1 MLTPRWYLQD
11 SSRGKQKTSRSRTD
25 TGLTGGCLSF
35 RACGSTPQPAENS
48 SLCHPFLGGYILGSK
63 APSGPQIRANIGS
76 GDRSPVTTVDED
88 LRPSRAP
95 QQSVSVRL
103 SYLKP
108 VFIVLAPLG
117 HCFNDRAQGLSQT
130 AQGVFHTGR
139 YLRIDSAGK
148 DTILFH
154 RAEAVREHLLANASK
169 SRRSSLKRQGRCIRL
184 RRIRS
189 FRLLPISC
197 TVVATGQAGIS
208 SFVSIVLPHFL
219 ALTEILHSKIL
230 RQHRTT

>member
-35 RACGSTPQPAENS
+35 HACGSTPQPAENS
-48 SLCHPFLGGYILGSK
+48 SLCHPFLGGYIPGSK

-139 YLRIDSAGK
+139 HLRIDGAGK

-154 RAEAVREHLLANASK
+154 RAEAVREHLLANALQIPARFIK
-169 SRRSSLKRQGRCIRL
+169 AQGRCIRL
-184 RRIRS
+184 RIIRS
-189 FRLLPISC
+189 FHLLLISC
-197 TVVATGQAGIS
+197 TAVPQGKPVFLLLSASFRLIS
-208 SFVSIVLPHFL
+208 WL
-219 ALTEILHSKIL
+219 
-230 RQHRTT
+230 

>member
-35 RACGSTPQPAENS
+35 HACGSTPQPAENS
-48 SLCHPFLGGYILGSK
+48 SLCHPFLGGYIPGSK

-139 YLRIDSAGK
+139 HLRIDGASK
-148 DTILFH
+148 DTIFFH
-154 RAEAVREHLLANASK
+154 RAEAVREHLLANALQIPAQFIK
-169 SRRSSLKRQGRCIRL
+169 AQGRCIRL
-184 RRIRS
+184 RIIRS
-189 FRLLPISC
+189 FHLLLISC
-197 TVVATGQAGIS
+197 TAVPQGKPVFLLLSASFRLIS
-208 SFVSIVLPHFL
+208 WL
-219 ALTEILHSKIL
+219 
-230 RQHRTT
+230 

>member
-35 RACGSTPQPAENS
+35 HACGSTPQPAENS
-48 SLCHPFLGGYILGSK
+48 SLCHPFLGGYIPGSK

-117 HCFNDRAQGLSQT
+117 HCFHDRAQGLSQT
-130 AQGVFHTGR
+130 AQGIFHTGR

-154 RAEAVREHLLANASK
+154 RAEAVREHLLANA
-169 SRRSSLKRQGRCIRL
+169 LQIPAQFINC
-184 RRIRS
+184 
-189 FRLLPISC
+189 LLYTSPS
-197 TVVATGQAGIS
+197 
-208 SFVSIVLPHFL
+208 P
-219 ALTEILHSKIL
+219 
-230 RQHRTT
+230 RD

>member
-1 MLTPRWYLQD
+1 M
-11 SSRGKQKTSRSRTD
+11 
-25 TGLTGGCLSF
+25 
-35 RACGSTPQPAENS
+35 
-48 SLCHPFLGGYILGSK
+48 
-63 APSGPQIRANIGS
+63 
-76 GDRSPVTTVDED
+76 TVDED

-154 RAEAVREHLLANASK
+154 RAEAVCEHLLANALQIPAQFIKALGTLHQIAENQEFPLASDQLYGGGHRA
-169 SRRSSLKRQGRCIRL
+169 SR
-184 RRIRS
+184 
-189 FRLLPISC
+189 
-197 TVVATGQAGIS
+197 
-208 SFVSIVLPHFL
+208 HFFFC
-219 ALTEILHSKIL
+219 
-230 RQHRTT
+230 QHRSASFPGSD

>member
-1 MLTPRWYLQD
+1 MESRKPPEAVQTQDLREAACHSAPADQRLSLPKTPHCATLSLAGMRKRQANRRSKQTWALRD
-11 SSRGKQKTSRSRTD
+11 SVPCNDGE
-25 TGLTGGCLSF
+25 
-35 RACGSTPQPAENS
+35 CGSAALQSPSAKRFCP
-48 SLCHPFLGGYILGSK
+48 PFL
-63 APSGPQIRANIGS
+63 
-76 GDRSPVTTVDED
+76 
-88 LRPSRAP
+88 
-95 QQSVSVRL
+95 
-103 SYLKP
+103 LKP

-154 RAEAVREHLLANASK
+154 RAEAVHEHLLANALQIPAQFIK
-169 SRRSSLKRQGRCIRL
+169 KRQGRCIRL

-219 ALTEILHSKIL
+219 ALTEIL
-230 RQHRTT
+230 QF